1 MCAKPLVRVAPWLY
15 GGPVSASVESQA
27 DGSAVKHAEQAYLDE
42 AYRHLVWM
50 GERTSAAAED
60 AAERAKA
67 DWNAAVAHG
76 RLMDRLASISDDRR
90 PLCFGRIDEE
100 DAPPHQGRSSWYIGR
115 RHVEDPSG
123 APVVVDWRAPV
134 AVPFYRA
141 TYLDPL
147 GLALR
152 RRFILDGRTITDL
165 LDECFDDPESGAM
178 AAAAGLPDPLL
189 AELGRA
195 RSGPM
200 RDIVATI
207 AAEQDRIIRSPLQIP
222 LIVQGGPG
230 TGKTAVALHRAA
242 YLLYEHREYLSR
254 QGVLVLG
261 PNRRFLAYIA
271 EVLPS
276 LGEMTVVQTTLPGL
290 IPGAPVRGQEV
301 PEVARLKGDPRL
313 AEVLARAAVDGV
325 GPPPQSVAANTRWG
339 TVHLEPKDLD
349 ELIGQALE
357 SGGAAGLRRSR
368 FRRAVIR
375 RVALELSERRGP
387 ARVGAEEVAADL
399 RRDAAFQKALDRAWP
414 NRSAQALVRSIL
426 GRGPTLARAAAGIL
440 DPGEIRLLAR
450 RPARSAADEPWTDA
464 DIALI
469 DEADSVLGSSAR
481 RYGHVVIDEAQD
493 LSPMAWRMVARR
505 SADGRSLTVLGDLAQ
520 ATEPAA
526 LRRWEDVIAAL
537 GHPEGAAVAA
547 LSVGYRV
554 PRPIMDFAN
563 RLLPSI
569 APDLSPTDS
578 VRPWGDPPV
587 ILGVGTAAGLHPE
600 AVAQAR
606 ALSVDHRSV
615 AVVAAPERAGPL
627 RDEFPPGPGQI
638 VSVIEPVEAKGL
650 EFDAVV
656 VVEPADIFGLP
667 GGPGL
672 LYIALTRAVQEMLV
686 VHLAELPAPLR

>member
-1 MCAKPLVRVAPWLY
+1 MRVTLCLY
-15 GGPVSASVESQA
+15 RGTVSASVEFEA
-27 DGSAVKHAEQAYLDE
+27 DGAAVQHAEQAYLDE
-42 AYRHLVWM
+42 AYRHLARM

-60 AAERAKA
+60 AARRAKA

-100 DAPPHQGRSSWYIGR
+100 EAGPHRQSRSSWYIGR

-123 APVVVDWRAPV
+123 GPVVVDWRAPV

-165 LDECFDDPESGAM
+165 LDECFDDPQAGAV
-178 AAAAGLPDPLL
+178 AAAGLPDPLL

-207 AAEQDRIIRSPLQIP
+207 AAEQDRIIRFPLETP

-261 PNRRFLAYIA
+261 PNRLFLAYIS

-276 LGEMTVVQTTLPGL
+276 LGELTVVQTTLPGL
-290 IPGAPVRGQEV
+290 IPSAPIRGHDS
-301 PEVARLKGDPRL
+301 PEVARLKGDVRM
-313 AEVLARAAVDGV
+313 AEVLARAALDGV
-325 GPPPQSVAANTRWG
+325 GPPSQSVAANTRWG
-339 TVHLEPKDLD
+339 TVHLDPKDLG
-349 ELIGQALE
+349 ELIDQARE

-387 ARVGAEEVAADL
+387 ALVGAEEVATDL
-399 RRDAAFQKALDRAWP
+399 RRDASFQKALDRAWP
-414 NRSAQALVRSIL
+414 NRSAPALVRSIL
-426 GRGPTLARAAAGIL
+426 GRGTTLARAASGL
-440 DPGEIRLLAR
+440 LEHEEVRLLER
-450 RPARSAADEPWTDA
+450 RPARSAAGEPWTEA

-469 DEADSVLGSSAR
+469 DEADSILGSGAR

-505 SADGRSLTVLGDLAQ
+505 SADGLSMTVLGDLAQ
-520 ATEPAA
+520 ATGPAA

-537 GHPEGAAVAA
+537 GQPEGATVAE
-547 LSVGYRV
+547 LRVGYRV
-554 PRPIMDFAN
+554 PRPIMEFAN

-569 APDLSPTDS
+569 APDLSPTAA
-578 VRPWGDPPV
+578 VRPWGDPPTV
-587 ILGVGTAAGLHPE
+587 IRVGAGDRLHDE
-600 AVAQAR
+600 ATDRAR
-606 ALSVDHRSV
+606 AAAADHQSV
-615 AVVAAPERAGPL
+615 AVVAAPERAGAF
-627 RDEFPPGPGQI
+627 RAEFPPGPGQI

-656 VVEPADIFGLP
+656 VVEPAEIFGFP

-686 VHLAELPAPLR
+686 VHHAELPAPLR

>member
-1 MCAKPLVRVAPWLY
+1 
-15 GGPVSASVESQA
+15 
-27 DGSAVKHAEQAYLDE
+27 QAYLDQ
-42 AYRHLVWM
+42 AYGHLARM
-50 GERTSAAAED
+50 GERTAAAAED

-100 DAPPHQGRSSWYIGR
+100 EGAPRPGPSWYIGR
-115 RHVEDPSG
+115 RHVEDSSG

-165 LDECFDDPESGAM
+165 LDERFDDPEAGAM

-207 AAEQDRIIRSPLQIP
+207 AAEQDRIIRSPLEIP

-242 YLLYEHREYLSR
+242 YLLYEHRDYLSR

-290 IPGAPVRGQEV
+290 IPSAPVRAGEAE
-301 PEVARLKGDPRL
+301 EVARLKGDPRL
-313 AEVLARAAVDGV
+313 AEVLARASVDDV
-325 GPPPQSVAANTRWG
+325 RPPPESVAANTRWG
-339 TVHLEPKDLD
+339 TVHLDPKDLE
-349 ELIGQALE
+349 ELIGQSLE

-387 ARVGAEEVAADL
+387 ALVGAEEVTADL
-399 RRDAAFQKALDRAWP
+399 RRDAPFQRALDRAWP
-414 NRSAQALVRSIL
+414 NQSAAGLVRGLL
-426 GRGPTLARAAAGIL
+426 GRGSTLARAGSGLL
-440 DPGEIRLLAR
+440 DPAEMRLLTR
-450 RPARSAADEPWTDA
+450 RPARSAAQEPWTEA
-464 DIALI
+464 DVALI
-469 DEADSVLGSSAR
+469 DEADSILGSSAR

-493 LSPMAWRMVARR
+493 LSPMAWRMAARR
-505 SADGRSLTVLGDLAQ
+505 SADGRSMTILGDLAQ
-520 ATEPAA
+520 ATAPAA
-526 LRRWEDVIAAL
+526 LRRWEDVISAI
-537 GHPEGAAVAA
+537 GRPPGAEVAE

-554 PRPIMDFAN
+554 PRPIMEFAN

-569 APDLSPTDS
+569 AVGLRPTDA
-578 VRPWGDPPV
+578 VRPWGEPPTV
-587 ILGVGTAAGLHPE
+587 IPVGT
-600 AVAQAR
+600 VADVHLQVVAR
-606 ALSVDHRSV
+606 AETLAATHQSV
-615 AVVAAPERAGPL
+615 AVIAPPERAAAL
-627 RDEFPPGPGQI
+627 RARFAPGPGQV
-638 VSVIEPVEAKGL
+638 VSAIEPVEAKGL
-650 EFDAVV
+650 EFDAVIV
-656 VVEPADIFGLP
+656 AEPADIFGLS

-672 LYIALTRAVQEMLV
+672 LYIALTRAVQEMVV
-686 VHLAELPAPLR
+686 VHHAALPHPLL